1 MKISNAKLQEND
13 SIQKSIGIFTTA
25 DEDANESHSYSFVSG
40 TGDQDNG
47 SFIIEGRTLFSNFIA
62 DFENKSSYSVRIR
75 VEDKDGETFENTFVI
90 NVIDTKE
97 KPNIDDQTFTIKEN
111 DPAGTSI
118 GVISSSSP
126 DASAILKY
134 CIITSTDFFEIDENT
149 GLLTNTVAFDYEKT
163 NRYKIKVLVKD
174 NQSIT
179 TVLADT
185 AEITINVA
193 DEIELN
199 KPLPVNNFV
208 SPDGDGVNDFF
219 EIENAALYAD
229 YSLKIFND
237 IGVELYSVK
246 GNYQNEWNAMVAGNR
261 VSNGVYY
268 YVFYNSTTGKE
279 FKGTINVF
287 VK

>member
-1 MKISNAKLQEND
+1 M
-13 SIQKSIGIFTTA
+13 
-25 DEDANESHSYSFVSG
+25 
-40 TGDQDNG
+40 
-47 SFIIEGRTLFSNFIA
+47 
-62 DFENKSSYSVRIR
+62 
-75 VEDKDGETFENTFVI
+75 EDKDGETFENTFVI

-126 DASAILKY
+126 DASAVLKY
-134 CIITSTDFFEIDENT
+134 SIITSTDFFEIDENT

-179 TVLADT
+179 SVLADT

-199 KPLPVNNFV
+199 KPLPVNNFM

-219 EIENAALYAD
+219 EIENVSLYAD

-237 IGVELYSVK
+237 IGIELYSIK
-246 GNYQNEWNAMVAGNR
+246 ANYQNDWNGTVGGNR
-261 VSNGVYY
+261 ISNGVYY
-268 YVFYNSTTGKE
+268 YLFYNSNTGKE
-279 FKGTINVF
+279 FKGTLNVF